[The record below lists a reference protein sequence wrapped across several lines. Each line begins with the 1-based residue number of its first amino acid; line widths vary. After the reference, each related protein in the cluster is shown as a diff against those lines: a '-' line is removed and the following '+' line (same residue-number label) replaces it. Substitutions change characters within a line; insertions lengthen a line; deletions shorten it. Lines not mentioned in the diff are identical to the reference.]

1 MTPSLKKKCLEYY
14 PPEYQ
19 QEVSHE
25 TTSFRPGEKRGD
37 KGGNNEIEMA
47 VDSYNNNNVINNENN
62 NNNNNRGRTSSGLAQ
77 SVERLGAEREVAGSI
92 PGATPILRVLKY
104 LRNEGTTVALQTVGP
119 SRGSDHH
126 VEMAVPSPV
135 EDVKIVS
142 PVSTFVLNTLTLK
155 KSEFFSLSERIYS
168 FPRLARTWPP
178 KLISLS
184 SPSSLA
190 SFAWIR

>member
-1 MTPSLKKKCLEYY
+1 
-14 PPEYQ
+14 
-19 QEVSHE
+19 
-25 TTSFRPGEKRGD
+25 
-37 KGGNNEIEMA
+37 MA
-47 VDSYNNNNVINNENN
+47 VDGYNNNNVINNENTNN

-92 PGATPILRVLKY
+92 PGARPILRVLKY

-135 EDVKIVS
+135 EDVKIVF

-155 KSEFFSLSERIYS
+155 KSEFF
-168 FPRLARTWPP
+168 FPIREKILFPALGTH
-178 KLISLS
+178 
-184 SPSSLA
+184 LA
-190 SFAWIR
+190 SEVDQLV